1 MNGIDIKRAIIY
13 DSFLHKST
21 DCMQLTTTKREK
33 SKQRNEN
40 LERKGK
46 EENG

>member
-1 MNGIDIKRAIIY
+1 
-13 DSFLHKST
+13 
-21 DCMQLTTTKREK
+21 MQLTTTKREK
-33 SKQRNEN
+33 RKQRNEN